1 MSTISSLGSGMSGG
15 LDVQSIVD
23 NLMLADSIPVQ
34 RLQSQTKTYQSKIT
48 AYQAL
53 NTKLLALKTSTESI
67 LYKGEGVP
75 LNTPADFS
83 ERLANSL
90 FAMRKATSSNE
101 SIMTA
106 TAGKGIVTGSY
117 SVTINR
123 LAKFSTHASSNLSSD
138 TTSKTQTGT
147 ITLQKGTETAVPI
160 TITAENNS
168 LQGIK
173 NAINGAD
180 AGFTATV
187 LNDGSGVPYR
197 LVISSNDSGAA
208 NDLTINA
215 SWDAVQADPAWTA
228 LSFTETTHGQDAS
241 VSVNGVDILSR
252 TNAVTNAIEGVT
264 LNLKAESGTA
274 TVGTERDADAIVE
287 GVKDFVDKY
296 NAVINYIAAQASYDP
311 STKVAG
317 VLAGDF
323 TLRETQTGLGSI
335 ISQSVS
341 SDSSTVNVL
350 SQAGIKLMGNGT
362 LALDETKFRD
372 KLATN
377 FNDTAHLFLADGLN
391 SSGATTSILPMMQQ
405 RLKSLTDNIDG
416 PVFHAQDSNQQ
427 SINRINKQIDEM
439 NLRME
444 ARRAM
449 YVAQF
454 TKANEALA
462 YLASMQ
468 SSISNQ
474 MTQLSKI

>member
-1 MSTISSLGSGMSGG
+1 MSTISSMGSGMSGG

-23 NLMLADSIPVQ
+23 NLILADSIPIQ
-34 RLQSQTKTYQSKIT
+34 RLQSQTTTYKSKIT

-67 LYKGEGVP
+67 LYQGEDVP
-75 LNTPADFS
+75 LNNPTDFS
-83 ERLANSL
+83 ARLANSL
-90 FAMRKATSSNE
+90 FAMRKATSSDE

-106 TAGKGIVTGSY
+106 TAGKGIVTGSF

-123 LAKFSTHASSNLSSD
+123 LAKFSTHASTNLSSD
-138 TTSKTQTGT
+138 TASTVKTGT

-160 TITAENNS
+160 SITSENNS

-173 NAINGAD
+173 NAINAAD
-180 AGFTATV
+180 AGFTAAV

-197 LVISSNDSGAA
+197 LVITSNDSGAA
-208 NDLTINA
+208 NDLTINT
-215 SWDAVQADPAWTA
+215 SWDAVQADPGWTA
-228 LSFTETTHGQDAS
+228 ISFAEKTDGQDAS
-241 VSVNGVDILSR
+241 VSVNGIDILSS

-264 LNLKAESGTA
+264 LNLKAESGTV
-274 TVGTERDADAIVE
+274 TVSTERDADAIVK
-287 GVKDFVDKY
+287 GVQDFVAKY
-296 NAVINYIAAQASYDP
+296 NAVTNYIASQASYDP

-323 TLRETQTGLGSI
+323 TLRATQTRLGSI

-350 SQAGIKLMGNGT
+350 SQAGIKLMGDGT
-362 LALDETKFRD
+362 LVLDESKLRD

-377 FNDTAHLFLADGLN
+377 YNDTAHLFLADGLD
-391 SSGATTSILPMMQQ
+391 SFGATTSILPMMRQ
-405 RLKSLTDNIDG
+405 RLDSLTDNIDG
-416 PVFHAQDSNQQ
+416 PVFHAQDANQQ
-427 SINRINKQIDEM
+427 SINRINKEIDEM

-462 YLASMQ
+462 YLSSMQ
-468 SSISNQ
+468 TSLTNQ
-474 MTQLSKI
+474 MTQLAKI